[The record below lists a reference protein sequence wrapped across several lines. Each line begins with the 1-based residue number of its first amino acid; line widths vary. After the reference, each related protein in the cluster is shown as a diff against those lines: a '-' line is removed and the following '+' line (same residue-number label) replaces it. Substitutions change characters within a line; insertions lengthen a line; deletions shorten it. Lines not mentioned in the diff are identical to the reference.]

1 MLSKKTDHSFYKACL
16 NWAFDRFLVILLG
29 HLTQWISS
37 GHSCPHQHAV
47 SVQIVSQIPQ
57 PHLGSYPHQ
66 TYGAHD
72 QLPRSLRL
80 HPKDMFHSTPD
91 SGTRSVTLN
100 LSARQL
106 LMPAPL
112 PLKMLP
118 IVSLLQLP
126 EFPLR
131 TVRRIRPDVSTMLS
145 SSKRSSKT

>member
-1 MLSKKTDHSFYKACL
+1 MLGTNTDHSFCKTYL
-16 NWAFDRFLVILLG
+16 NCPFDGFLASLLG
-29 HLTQWISS
+29 QCTRWRSS
-37 GHSCPHQHAV
+37 EHSHTHQHTV
-47 SVQIVSQIPQ
+47 SVHIVSQIPQ

-91 SGTRSVTLN
+91 SGTRSITPE
-100 LSARQL
+100 LSLRQL
-106 LMPAPL
+106 LMPVPL